1 MSPKAT
7 RALISSFL
15 IIAGCIALL
24 SLEKEG
30 AERATAAPK
39 MRYVA
44 HAELKKPTSRTP
56 PSVQV
61 EAKRLPL
68 SAQFENWRDAPVG
81 DGEDT
86 LDSYHSYDH
95 RPPGMDPRDVLLK
108 QYTIHRCPNNGTG
121 TMVSGQDAR
130 YYETDRL
137 DKKDFKER
145 NPKFLCDV
153 FKLPDSPHSPCVVY
167 SFGSWDEISFEIG
180 MNEATNNSCHIHT
193 FDPAKPPSAETARRN
208 NFVAHKLGIG
218 NADNEEGTIKK
229 LSTIMA
235 QLGHAHVNVL
245 KIDVEGHERESL
257 PNIVEEGIL
266 EHVEQLSIEFHSNDL
281 MKQGLDLLVGA
292 GFGIVYAR
300 REDRCGWCTEV
311 SMVKLR

>member
-1 MSPKAT
+1 MSPKTT
-7 RALISSFL
+7 RAMISSFL
-15 IIAGCIALL
+15 IVAGCIALL
-24 SLEKEG
+24 SLEKKG
-30 AERATAAPK
+30 AERATEAPK
-39 MRYVA
+39 MRYEA
-44 HAELKKPTSRTP
+44 HAEIKKPTSRTSP
-56 PSVQV
+56 SSPSVEV
-61 EAKRLPL
+61 RLPL

-95 RPPGMDPRDVLLK
+95 RPPGMDPRDELLK
-108 QYTIHRCPNNGTG
+108 QYTIHKCPNNGNG
-121 TMVSGQDAR
+121 TMVSGQDPR
-130 YYETDRL
+130 YYEIDPP
-137 DKKDFKER
+137 DNKDYKER

-153 FKLPDSPHSPCVVY
+153 FKLPQSSHSPCVVY

-180 MNEATNNSCHIHT
+180 MNEATNHLCHVHT
-193 FDPAKPPSAETARRN
+193 FDPAKPPSAETANQN

-218 NADNEEGTIKK
+218 NADTEDGTIKK
-229 LSTIMA
+229 LSTIMQ
-235 QLGHAHVNVL
+235 QLGHSHIHVL

-266 EHVEQLSIEFHSNDL
+266 ENVEQLSIEFHSNDL

-311 SMVKLR
+311 TMVKL